1 MRLRVDAFLVA
12 VGGGRFPHDIAGNVL
27 SAHDVSEDRDRIFFS
42 EGPHHLELFVADAI
56 RTEVGWGFHGDE
68 AQELEQMV
76 LNHVSEGTGGVV
88 IRASFFHAHWFARGD
103 LDVIDES
110 MIPEWLKNGIG
121 EPQHHDVLGGF
132 FAEVVIDAV
141 DGVFVENV
149 AHCLIECVGR
159 CLVLPERFL
168 DDDARPAA
176 FCGTVE
182 SVFFQKRKNAG
193 KLAGCDAQV
202 EKPVSCG
209 AEVAVKLSEA
219 FGEAGVGFLVSELAL
234 VIMKAACKIGPYG
247 RVGSLTG
254 KLLCSFEEFGAET
267 FVGFFAASEADDAG

>member
-1 MRLRVDAFLVA
+1 
-12 VGGGRFPHDIAGNVL
+12 
-27 SAHDVSEDRDRIFFS
+27 
-42 EGPHHLELFVADAI
+42 
-56 RTEVGWGFHGDE
+56 
-68 AQELEQMV
+68 MV
-76 LNHVSEGTGGVV
+76 LNHVTEGAGGVV
-88 IRASFFHAHWFARGD
+88 IRAAFFHAHRFACSD
-103 LDVIDES
+103 LDVIDET

-149 AHCLIECVGR
+149 AHCFIECVGR

-168 DDDARPAA
+168 DDDAGPAA
-176 FCGTVE
+176 FCGAVE
-182 SVFFQKRKNAG
+182 SVFFQKRKDAG

-247 RVGSLTG
+247 GVGSLTG

-267 FVGFFAASEADDAG
+267 FVGFFAAREADDAG